1 MRALRTPSSGAE
13 GKGFAVSSVVE
24 SHAESQ
30 AYQTFVSLNAGLTRW
45 RDASSRESN
54 GLVAKATPMSRVL
67 FATALALA
75 VTGCSQGGQAP
86 SLSLTSDGEKPTSFV
101 AGSRASRQ
109 SALGGEPSGGA
120 EPRSRSAGAAG
131 RLASLDDKAPRGS
144 YDTAPKGSLADRDFS
159 STLLNA
165 ELAREQINSYRKLKG
180 LKPLQLNAALTA
192 AAKAHSRD
200 LAKWDRISHFG
211 SDGSNPWDRVKRSG
225 YNAKLAAE
233 NVGTGQVSFEEVLKG
248 WKDSPGHNKNLLL
261 SDADHMGIALVHEP
275 KSEFRTFWTLVVG
288 SSL

>member
-1 MRALRTPSSGAE
+1 
-13 GKGFAVSSVVE
+13 
-24 SHAESQ
+24 
-30 AYQTFVSLNAGLTRW
+30 
-45 RDASSRESN
+45 
-54 GLVAKATPMSRVL
+54 MSRVL
-67 FATALALA
+67 VATALALA
-75 VTGCSQGGQAP
+75 VTGCSQGGQSP
-86 SLSLTSDGEKPTSFV
+86 SLSLTGDESSPSALV

-109 SALGGEPSGGA
+109 SALGGEPAGVA
-120 EPRSRSAGAAG
+120 EAKPRTEGTAG
-131 RLASLDDKAPRGS
+131 RLASLNDKAPRGS

-165 ELAREQINSYRKLKG
+165 EAARDQINGYRKIKG
-180 LKPLQLNAALTA
+180 LKPLQLNAALTS

-261 SDADHMGIALVHEP
+261 SDADQMGIALVHEP
-275 KSEFRTFWTLVVG
+275 KSEFKTFWTLVVG

>member
-1 MRALRTPSSGAE
+1 
-13 GKGFAVSSVVE
+13 
-24 SHAESQ
+24 
-30 AYQTFVSLNAGLTRW
+30 
-45 RDASSRESN
+45 
-54 GLVAKATPMSRVL
+54 MSRVL

-75 VTGCSQGGQAP
+75 VTGCSQGGQSP
-86 SLSLTSDGEKPTSFV
+86 SLSLSDGDKPTSFV
-101 AGSRASRQ
+101 AGSRTSRQ
-109 SALGGEPSGGA
+109 SALGGEPSAGA
-120 EPRSRSAGAAG
+120 ESRSRSAGAGG

-165 ELAREQINSYRKLKG
+165 ELAREQINGYRKLKG

-211 SDGSNPWDRVKRSG
+211 SDGSNPWDRVKRTG

-275 KSEFRTFWTLVVG
+275 KSEFKTFWTLVVG